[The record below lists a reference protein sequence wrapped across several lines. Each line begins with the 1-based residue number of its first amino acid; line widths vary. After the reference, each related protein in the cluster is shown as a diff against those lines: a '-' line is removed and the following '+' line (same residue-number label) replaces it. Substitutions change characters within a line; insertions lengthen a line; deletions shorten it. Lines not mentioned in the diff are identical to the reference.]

1 MSAVDVHAHYVSPDL
16 IDEARRNGRRYGVG
30 IAEADGR
37 EHLVFT
43 AAGTRIRPF
52 FPDLCDLSLRRPAL
66 ARAGVDVQ
74 VVSTWTD
81 IAGDGLPAEEG
92 ARWARLQN
100 ETLAAGAAAS
110 GGAFVAMG
118 TLPLQSVPH
127 ALAELDHLVRVLGLR
142 SVEIGTHIAGRELDD
157 EAFRP
162 VWRRLADLDV
172 VAFLHPPLAPIGPD
186 RVGAYFLGNLVS
198 YPADTTVAAARL
210 LFGGVMRDHPG
221 LKVCLAHGGGFL
233 PYQIGR
239 MDRGFA
245 VHPAC
250 RGVLDRPPSDLLRA
264 FHYDTITHDTRTLA
278 FLLDMVGPDRL
289 LYGSDQPFEMLDPL
303 GPARVGEV
311 PRLGADDR
319 AAILGGNA
327 RRLFGLP
334 DPAAGSAAAASIV
347 VTRRPTF

>member
-1 MSAVDVHAHYVSPDL
+1 MSVVDVHAHYVSRDL
-16 IDEARRNGRRYGVG
+16 IEEARRNGTRYGVAVERD
-30 IAEADGR
+30 AEGR
-37 EHLVFT
+37 DRLVFT
-43 AAGTRIRPF
+43 GTGTRIRPF
-52 FPDLCDLSLRRPAL
+52 FPDLCDLSLRRPGL
-66 ARAGVDVQ
+66 ARASVDVQ

-110 GGAFVAMG
+110 GGAFAAMG

-127 ALAELDHLVRVLGLR
+127 ALAELDHLVRNLGLR

-162 VWRRLADLDV
+162 VWKRLAELDV
-172 VAFLHPPLAPIGPD
+172 LVFLHPPLAPIGAD
-186 RVGAYFLGNLVS
+186 RVGAYFLNNLIS

-210 LFGGVMRDHPG
+210 LFGGVMHDYPG

-250 RGVLDRPPSDLLRA
+250 QGVLDRPPSELLGA

-278 FLLDMVGPDRL
+278 FLLAMVGPDRL

-303 GPARVGEV
+303 GPARLRDVPGLGE
-311 PRLGADDR
+311 ADR
-319 AAILGGNA
+319 AAIGGGNA

-334 DPAAGSAAAASIV
+334 DPAAGSAPVAS
-347 VTRRPTF
+347 RSA